1 MNIEETN
8 SSFVHPA
15 FFYIHGFYNFVHGRY
30 FYIFMCF
37 VYIMTVLGNV
47 FLLLV
52 IFLVRA
58 LHTPKYMIVFNL
70 AVTDLCGSTALI
82 PKLLDTFLFENRYIS
97 YEACLSYMF
106 FVLFFGGMQSWTL
119 TLMSFDR
126 FIAICFP
133 LHYQSVVTKPAV
145 AIMLLLVW
153 LLTLSLIGSLAG
165 LIPRLSFCNS
175 LVIQSFYCDHGAVY
189 RLACNS
195 YLVNYYVAIFAV
207 LVVLF
212 IPCLII
218 ALTYVHIGLALKRIA
233 NGKDR
238 LKALKTCSSHLILVA
253 IFFIP
258 IICTNITILYS
269 DYIQPNIRMINSI
282 MTHTIA
288 SLLNPIIYSLKTE
301 EVLTAIKCLYK
312 RVISNNKII
321 KMK

>member
-15 FFYIHGFYNFVHGRY
+15 FFYINGFYNFVHGRY

-37 VYIMTVLGNV
+37 IYIMTVLGNV

-133 LHYQSVVTKPAV
+133 LHYQSVVTKPV
-145 AIMLLLVW
+145 VSVMVLFVW
-153 LLTLSLIGSLAG
+153 LLALFVIGTVVG
-165 LIPRLSFCNS
+165 LVNRLSFCAS
-175 LVIQSFYCDHGAVY
+175 VVVQSFYCDHSPVYSLACSSTAVNQ
-189 RLACNS
+189 RLALFGGVIIFLVPLALIGCS
-195 YLVNYYVAIFAV
+195 YLS
-207 LVVLF
+207 
-212 IPCLII
+212 I
-218 ALTYVHIGLALKRIA
+218 AFALKRITNA
-233 NGKDR
+233 GER
-238 LKALKTCSSHLILVA
+238 FKALKTCTSHLMLVA
-253 IFFIP
+253 VFFIP
-258 IICTNITILYS
+258 LTTTNIAIYF
-269 DYIQPNIRMINSI
+269 PNFHPNTRMINSTL
-282 MTHTIA
+282 THTVS
-288 SLLNPIIYSLKTE
+288 SLLNPFIFSLKTE
-301 EVLTAIKCLYK
+301 EVKSRILNLILDST
-312 RVISNNKII
+312 RSQ
-321 KMK
+321 